1 MKKVILL
8 IIMCLMLTACN
19 TASNTANSNP
29 TENVLR
35 YGITKSIEHLNPILT
50 EEGHSELQSLV
61 YRGLMKQTETNDV
74 VGDVAK
80 SVTISEDEL
89 TYTFM
94 LHEATWHDGQPI
106 TADDVKFTLD
116 QIRTP
121 EVASPYFSDF
131 QTVVAVEIVDKHT
144 VQIKVNEP
152 TPTLLHKLKVGLL
165 PQHIYEG
172 QDILTAPQN
181 TAPVGNGPYVLKN
194 WSADDVLT
202 FEANES
208 FYGTTP
214 EIERIIVYT
223 KLDEN
228 AKLLRIKSGDLHIA
242 QITPQQKKAVEAYE
256 HVEVK
261 TLQTA
266 DYRALQFNQQHAQLA
281 DESVRKAINHL
292 INRDQLIQ
300 LVLHGT
306 GEQAFGPLQRSF
318 ARADAD
324 VYRLDVTQAT
334 KLLQEA
340 GYKKESKYF
349 ENNDGKVLQFNVIAP
364 ITDAVRVSLAT
375 VIVEQLQAQGV
386 NAILQT
392 KDWSNITI
400 ESEDTFMIGWGSEDD
415 PDTHTYRVF
424 HSTEHAPAGYNYA
437 LVDNPDINEALEKA
451 KGGTR
456 EERIENYA
464 TFQQH
469 LAQEMAFS
477 FLVYVDGIYA
487 ISDKLVGT
495 SDRILGHNGFGIMWN
510 IEDWKWEDLDG

>member
-1 MKKVILL
+1 
-8 IIMCLMLTACN
+8 MLTACN
-19 TASNTANSNP
+19 TATKTVNTQSP
-29 TENVLR
+29 ENELR

-80 SVTISEDEL
+80 SFTISEDEL
-89 TYTFM
+89 TYTFL

-106 TADDVKFTLD
+106 TANDVKFTLD

-131 QTVVAVEIVDKHT
+131 HTVTDVQVMDEQT
-144 VQIKVNEP
+144 VQIIVNEP

-172 QDILTAPQN
+172 QNILTAPQN
-181 TAPVGNGPYVLKN
+181 TAPVGNGPYVLKD
-194 WSADDVLT
+194 WSADDVLK
-202 FEANES
+202 FEANEN

-214 EIERIIVYT
+214 EIERIIVFT

-228 AKLLRIKSGDLHIA
+228 AKLLRLKSGDLHIA

-256 HVEVK
+256 HVVVK

-266 DYRALQFNQQHAQLA
+266 DYRALQFNQQHPQLA
-281 DESVRKAINHL
+281 DERVRKAINHL
-292 INRDQLIQ
+292 IDRDQLIQ

-318 ARADAD
+318 ARTDAD
-324 VYRLDVTQAT
+324 VYQLDVAQAT
-334 KLLQEA
+334 KLLEEA
-340 GYKKESKYF
+340 GYKKETKYF
-349 ENNDGKVLQFNVIAP
+349 ENEDEDLQFNVVAP

-375 VIVEQLQAQGV
+375 VIVEQLQANGV

-400 ESEDTFMIGWGSEDD
+400 EAEDTFMIGWGSEDD

-424 HSTEHAPAGYNYA
+424 HSTEHAPVGYNYA
-437 LVDNPDINEALEKA
+437 LVNNPEIDEALENA

-456 EERIENYA
+456 EQRIENYA

-469 LAQEMAFS
+469 LADEMVFS

-487 ISDKLVGT
+487 MSDKLVGT
-495 SDRILGHNGFGIMWN
+495 SNRILGHNGFGIMWN
-510 IEDWKWEDLDG
+510 IEDWRWEDLDV